1 MQYAD
6 ILIDLKQTIN
16 ESAQEI
22 VHFMTGEEPGHNRS
36 VKLGSLKTLNW
47 VLEVLQ
53 NLEEFY
59 E

>member
-1 MQYAD
+1 MQYAE
-6 ILIDLKQTIN
+6 ILTDLKQTIN

-22 VHFMTGEEPGHNRS
+22 VHSMTGEEPGHNRS
-36 VKLGSLKTLNW
+36 VKLGSLETLNW
-47 VLEVLQ
+47 ILKVLQ